1 MIVMGNKCMGF
12 NKEATISARIH
23 ISEKEKLKKSGY
35 NTRQAVEYFNSVVTN
50 RFEGLCI
57 EEFFLNKE
65 IEELK
70 LDLIVKEMR
79 LDEIQKEK
87 DNLQMDNLSKLR
99 VYSYKNMVAKFNYD
113 NTNQDFETFLQGSYI
128 QQLISEEVSMIPNCS
143 FDEYVDGLINYH
155 KNVILVSNTF

>member
-1 MIVMGNKCMGF
+1 MSF

-50 RFEGLCI
+50 KFDALCV
-57 EEFFLNKE
+57 EEYFLNKE
-65 IEELK
+65 IEDLK
-70 LDLIVKEMR
+70 YDLIAKEMR

-87 DNLQMDNLSKLR
+87 DNYQIDMLSKLR
-99 VYSYKNMVAKFNYD
+99 VDSYKKMVTKFNYD
-113 NTNQDFETFLQGSYI
+113 NTNQSFESFLGGAYI
-128 QQLISEEVSMIPNCS
+128 QQLIREEVKTIPNCS
-143 FDEYVDGLINYH
+143 VEEYIDGLLDYH

>member
-1 MIVMGNKCMGF
+1 MGNKCMGF

-50 RFEGLCI
+50 KFDALCV

-65 IEELK
+65 IEDLK
-70 LDLIVKEMR
+70 MDLISKEMR
-79 LDEIQKEK
+79 LEEVQREK
-87 DNLQMDNLSKLR
+87 DNLQIDKLSKLR
-99 VYSYKNMVAKFNYD
+99 VDSYKKMVAKFNYD

-128 QQLISEEVSMIPNCS
+128 KQLINEEVSMIPNCS
-143 FDEYVDGLINYH
+143 FDDYVDGLINYH

>member
-1 MIVMGNKCMGF
+1 MGF
-12 NKEATISARIH
+12 NKESTISARIH

-50 RFEGLCI
+50 RFDALCI

-65 IEELK
+65 IEDLK
-70 LDLIVKEMR
+70 MDLISKEMR
-79 LDEIQKEK
+79 LEEVQKEK
-87 DNLQMDNLSKLR
+87 DNLQIDNLSKLR
-99 VYSYKNMVAKFNYD
+99 VDSYKKMVMKFNCD

-128 QQLISEEVSMIPNCS
+128 KQLINEEVRRIPHCS
-143 FDEYVDGLINYH
+143 FDDYVDGLINYH

>member
-1 MIVMGNKCMGF
+1 MGF

-50 RFEGLCI
+50 RFEALCV

-65 IEELK
+65 IEDLK
-70 LDLIVKEMR
+70 MDLIVKEMR
-79 LDEIQKEK
+79 LEEVQREK
-87 DNLQMDNLSKLR
+87 DNLQIDNLSKLR
-99 VYSYKNMVAKFNYD
+99 VDSYKKMVTKFNYD

-128 QQLISEEVSMIPNCS
+128 KQLINEEVSMIPNCS
-143 FDEYVDGLINYH
+143 FDDYVEGLINYH